1 MGLENSKKDRK
12 IIRADESRLPRR
24 RFVQGLLGCGVLGT
38 GLASNAMIQ
47 SVASGFAAQKVEEL
61 RGTTFDLV
69 IEENLVNFTGK
80 PRTATTING
89 SIPAPTLRWREGDTV
104 TINVTNRLSEPTSI
118 HWHGIILPY
127 EMDGVPG
134 ISFPGIAPG
143 QTFQYQ
149 FQLQQSGT
157 YWYHS
162 HSAFQEMTGMYGAII
177 VEPADGERIS
187 VEHDHIIM
195 LSEWTDEDPMYVFQ
209 KLKTMGHLYNFN
221 QPTLPELLDDISQN
235 GLDAAISRRDMF
247 NVMRMKPTDL
257 ADLSADTLT
266 YLMNGITPAGNNT
279 SLFEKGKQVRLRTI
293 NAAGN
298 TFFDF
303 RIPDLPMTV
312 VQVDGLDVEPVT
324 VDEFRL
330 GPGETFDVLVTPNDD
345 AHTIFA
351 ETMDR
356 TGYARGTLATRQG
369 LSAPIPARREAQ
381 WLSMQDMMGNMMHA
395 DGAMGGME
403 SMEHSS
409 DHSGM
414 MMNDSIQVQARHAT
428 TEFGASTD
436 MRVDFPRTN
445 LDDPGVGLR
454 ETSRRVLTLAD
465 LRSLGGPFDGRESER
480 EIELHLTG
488 NMERYS
494 WSIDGLE
501 YGKSTPVHFRYGERL
516 RVHLHNDTMMTHPM
530 HLHGMWSDL
539 EDDQGNFLV
548 RRHMLPV
555 QPAQRV
561 SFSVTA
567 DALGRWAW
575 HCHLLLH
582 MDAGMFREV
591 IVV

>member
-1 MGLENSKKDRK
+1 
-12 IIRADESRLPRR
+12 
-24 RFVQGLLGCGVLGT
+24 
-38 GLASNAMIQ
+38 
-47 SVASGFAAQKVEEL
+47 
-61 RGTTFDLV
+61 
-69 IEENLVNFTGK
+69 
-80 PRTATTING
+80 
-89 SIPAPTLRWREGDTV
+89 
-104 TINVTNRLSEPTSI
+104 
-118 HWHGIILPY
+118 
-127 EMDGVPG
+127 
-134 ISFPGIAPG
+134 
-143 QTFQYQ
+143 
-149 FQLQQSGT
+149 
-157 YWYHS
+157 
-162 HSAFQEMTGMYGAII
+162 
-177 VEPADGERIS
+177 
-187 VEHDHIIM
+187 
-195 LSEWTDEDPMYVFQ
+195 
-209 KLKTMGHLYNFN
+209 
-221 QPTLPELLDDISQN
+221 
-235 GLDAAISRRDMF
+235 
-247 NVMRMKPTDL
+247 
-257 ADLSADTLT
+257 
-266 YLMNGITPAGNNT
+266 
-279 SLFEKGKQVRLRTI
+279 
-293 NAAGN
+293 
-298 TFFDF
+298 
-303 RIPDLPMTV
+303 
-312 VQVDGLDVEPVT
+312 VEPVT

-330 GPGETFDVLVTPNDD
+330 GPGETFDVLVTPNED